1 MEVVMYRL
9 TTMMGIAPL
18 ILAAALPAPAARAD
32 EAVPPWNIG
41 GSDWVCVEGCAPGKT
56 GAPARLVQDG
66 GRFVFVSETGAPW
79 QAEWR
84 GGIDIAFINCDNNV
98 QVLADARRLEFTFG
112 AVWTR

>member
-1 MEVVMYRL
+1 MEVAMQNN
-9 TTMMGIAPL
+9 TTMTGIAL
-18 ILAAALPAPAARAD
+18 ALAAALAAPGARGE

-41 GSDWVCVEGCAPGKT
+41 GADWICVEGCAPGKT
-56 GAPARLVQDG
+56 GAPARIVQDG
-66 GRFVFVSETGAPW
+66 GRFLFVSEAGAPW